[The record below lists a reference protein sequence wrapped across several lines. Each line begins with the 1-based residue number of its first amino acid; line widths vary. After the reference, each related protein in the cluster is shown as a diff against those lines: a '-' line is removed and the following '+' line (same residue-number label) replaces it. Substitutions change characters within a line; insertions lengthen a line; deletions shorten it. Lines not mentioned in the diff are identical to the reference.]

1 MKIDDQD
8 TNEEKTKQ
16 NEETG
21 KVSKPRNAVNGCE
34 VGVDGKSLHEENF
47 SIRILLR

>member
-16 NEETG
+16 NEETV
-21 KVSKPRNAVNGCE
+21 KVSKCGCGCE
-34 VGVDGKSLHEENF
+34 VFISE
-47 SIRILLR
+47 